1 MTPSENSTARIGNV
15 LHPVADVTAAAGFY
29 GRAFGFATKFT
40 DGDRYAALD
49 GGSIT
54 LALAGPAEDVTGGR
68 AAASIKVPD
77 VRAVVEAV
85 AQGGGTIVRTPEA
98 GPHELRAVVRDPW
111 GNAFV
116 IYGPL

>member
-1 MTPSENSTARIGNV
+1 MTAPENSTARIGNV
-15 LHPVADVTAAAGFY
+15 LHPVTDVAAAAGYY
-29 GRAFGFATKFT
+29 GRAFGFATQFI

-68 AAASIKVPD
+68 AAVSIKVPD
-77 VRAVVEAV
+77 VRAAVEDVVRA
-85 AQGGGTIVRTPEA
+85 GGSIVRSPEA
-98 GPHELRAVVRDPW
+98 GPHELRAVVLDPW
-111 GNAFV
+111 DNALV

>member
-1 MTPSENSTARIGNV
+1 MTASETPPARIGNV
-15 LHPVADVTAAAGFY
+15 LHPVSDVAAAAGY
-29 GRAFGFATKFT
+29 YNRAFGFATKFT

-68 AAASIKVPD
+68 AAVSIKVPD
-77 VRAVVEAV
+77 VLAAVDDVVRA
-85 AQGGGTIVRTPEA
+85 GGSVLRPPEA
-98 GPHELRAVVRDPW
+98 GPHELRAVVLDPW
-111 GNAFV
+111 ENALV

>member
-1 MTPSENSTARIGNV
+1 MTASENSTARIGNV
-15 LHPVADVTAAAGFY
+15 LHPVAEVAAAAGFY
-29 GRAFGFATKFT
+29 SRVFGFATKFT

-68 AAASIKVPD
+68 AAVSIKVPD
-77 VRAVVEAV
+77 VRAAVESVVQA
-85 AQGGGTIVRTPEA
+85 GGSILRAPEE

-111 GNAFV
+111 ENALV
-116 IYGPL
+116 LYAPL

>member
-1 MTPSENSTARIGNV
+1 MTAPEGSTARIGNV
-15 LHPVADVTAAAGFY
+15 LHPVTDVSAAAGFY

-68 AAASIKVPD
+68 AAAAIKVPD
-77 VRAVVEAV
+77 VRAAV
-85 AQGGGTIVRTPEA
+85 AAVEQAGGSILRPPEA
-98 GPHELRAVVRDPW
+98 GPHELRAVVLDPW
-111 GNAFV
+111 ENALI

>member
-1 MTPSENSTARIGNV
+1 MARIGNV
-15 LHPVADVTAAAGFY
+15 LHPVTDVAAAAGFY
-29 GRAFGFATKFT
+29 GRAFGFATKFA

-68 AAASIKVPD
+68 AAMSIKVAD
-77 VRAVVEAV
+77 VLAAVEAV
-85 AQGGGTIVRTPEA
+85 VQAGGSIARSPEE
-98 GPHELRAVVRDPW
+98 GPHELRAVVLDPW
-111 GNAFV
+111 DNALV

>member
-1 MTPSENSTARIGNV
+1 MTASENSPARIGNV
-15 LHPVADVTAAAGFY
+15 LHPVTDVAAAASFY
-29 GRAFGFATKFT
+29 GRVFGFATKFT

-77 VRAVVEAV
+77 VLAAVEDVVREGGSIVRAPEEGPHERRAVV
-85 AQGGGTIVRTPEA
+85 
-98 GPHELRAVVRDPW
+98 LDPW
-111 GNAFV
+111 ENTLV

>member
-1 MTPSENSTARIGNV
+1 MTASENSTARIGNV
-15 LHPVADVTAAAGFY
+15 LHPVADVADAAGFY

-77 VRAVVEAV
+77 VRGVVEAV
-85 AQGGGTIVRTPEA
+85 TRAGGSIVRSPEA
-98 GPHELRAVVRDPW
+98 GPHELRAVVLDPW
-111 GNAFV
+111 ENALV

>member
-1 MTPSENSTARIGNV
+1 MTTSENSAARIGNV
-15 LHPVADVTAAAGFY
+15 LYPVADVAAAAGYY

-68 AAASIKVPD
+68 AAVSIKVAN
-77 VRAVVEAV
+77 VRAALKDVVEA
-85 AQGGGTIVRTPEA
+85 GGSVVTPPEA
-98 GPHELRAVVRDPW
+98 GPHELRAVVLDPW
-111 GNAFV
+111 GNALV

>member
-1 MTPSENSTARIGNV
+1 MTDSENSTARIGNV
-15 LHPVADVTAAAGFY
+15 LQPVTDVAAAAGFY
-29 GRAFGFATKFT
+29 DRVFGFTTKFT

-68 AAASIKVPD
+68 AAASIKVRD
-77 VRAVVEAV
+77 VRDALEAVVQA
-85 AQGGGTIVRTPEA
+85 GGSVVRSPEA
-98 GPHELRAVVRDPW
+98 GPHELRAVVLDPW
-111 GNAFV
+111 NNALV